1 MGSLNG
7 EDCVRSEDYV
17 GHYGLLSS
25 PSEKSRGWISFILML
40 LFPGNLQVCGHN
52 EQNGQNV

>member
-25 PSEKSRGWISFILML
+25 SSEKSRG
-40 LFPGNLQVCGHN
+40 
-52 EQNGQNV
+52 